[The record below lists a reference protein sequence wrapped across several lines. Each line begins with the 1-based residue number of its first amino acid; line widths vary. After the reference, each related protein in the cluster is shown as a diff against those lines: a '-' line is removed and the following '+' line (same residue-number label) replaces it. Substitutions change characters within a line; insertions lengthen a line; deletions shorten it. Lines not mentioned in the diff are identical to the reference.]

1 LTEIPDLETLRA
13 WDRAHVWHPFTPH
26 SVYPDES
33 PLMIVAGEGN
43 YLIDAE
49 GRRYLDGVASIWCNL
64 FGHRKSEIDEAIRQQ
79 LGRIAHST
87 FLGNAG
93 APAVELAHRLIEL
106 APEGLTRVFYSD
118 NGSTAVEVALKMALQ
133 YWRQSGTAGGEKRS
147 KFLAL
152 ENAYH
157 GDTVGAVSVGGIDLF
172 HARFGPLLFETFRA
186 PSPYCYRCPVGKD
199 PETCHTECLEEF
211 ERTLRIHSE
220 EIAAVVLE
228 PGFQGAGGI
237 VPFPEGYLKKV
248 RELTEE
254 VGTLLIL
261 DEVASGMGRSGKM
274 FVCEKEGVVP
284 DFLCIAKGL
293 TGGYLPLAATLTTE
307 RVFEAFKGPPEE
319 GRTFFHGH
327 TYTGNALGAAAAL
340 ATLDL
345 FESEKVFEE
354 LPSKIE
360 LFRQKVSEFSSLPCV
375 GDTRQYGLAAGIEL
389 VADKEAKEPFPA
401 SERMGMK
408 VCRACVAKGVFL
420 RPLGDTIVLMP
431 PLSITHDEIGRLV
444 EVVAESISE
453 TVPAPVE
460 KS

>member
-26 SVYPDES
+26 SVY
-33 PLMIVAGEGN
+33 AGEGN

-431 PLSITHDEIGRLV
+431 PLSIAHAEIDQLT
-444 EVVAESISE
+444 EVVAESIVE
-453 TVPAPVE
+453 IVPTPVG
-460 KS
+460 KP

>member
-172 HARFGPLLFETFRA
+172 HARFGPL
-186 PSPYCYRCPVGKD
+186 
-199 PETCHTECLEEF
+199 
-211 ERTLRIHSE
+211 
-220 EIAAVVLE
+220 
-228 PGFQGAGGI
+228 
-237 VPFPEGYLKKV
+237 
-248 RELTEE
+248 
-254 VGTLLIL
+254 
-261 DEVASGMGRSGKM
+261 
-274 FVCEKEGVVP
+274 
-284 DFLCIAKGL
+284 
-293 TGGYLPLAATLTTE
+293 
-307 RVFEAFKGPPEE
+307 
-319 GRTFFHGH
+319 
-327 TYTGNALGAAAAL
+327 
-340 ATLDL
+340 
-345 FESEKVFEE
+345 
-354 LPSKIE
+354 
-360 LFRQKVSEFSSLPCV
+360 
-375 GDTRQYGLAAGIEL
+375 
-389 VADKEAKEPFPA
+389 
-401 SERMGMK
+401 
-408 VCRACVAKGVFL
+408 
-420 RPLGDTIVLMP
+420 
-431 PLSITHDEIGRLV
+431 
-444 EVVAESISE
+444 
-453 TVPAPVE
+453 
-460 KS
+460 